1 MGGLNFNLNQEYGL
15 RVSDYMS
22 SIPPKNRQ
30 HAANGISGLVAGAF
44 GTLVGHPLDT
54 LKVRSQVG
62 DLRQEA
68 LPKSIRDFRPTYI
81 RELYRGLL
89 PPLLTAGCTQF
100 MVFTIYE
107 HAKSYLR
114 DQGLSYL
121 QSTFAAA
128 TIAGAFTSFVT
139 SPMQLVK
146 THQQAAATSITVRQC
161 LRSIV
166 GQLGYRGLFHASGSV
181 LAVEGVGRGVY
192 MLLYEYY
199 KMKLSG
205 IDTNGKT
212 NGVLYK
218 DSDVPLW
225 CKVAS
230 ASAAGSSSWLL
241 MYPLDSIKC
250 RRLSDLSSTSS
261 AEMCSKIYRLGGVRA
276 FYRGCVWA
284 IARSVPV
291 AAVILPLYEFTK
303 GQLAHALGV

>member
-1 MGGLNFNLNQEYGL
+1 VDVVTFSYILQSRVFGLHFIRCSSLAQLWLALGDAMGGLNFNLNQEYGL

-30 HAANGISGLVAGAF
+30 HAANGISGLVAGSF
-44 GTLVGHPLDT
+44 GMLVGHPLDT

-68 LPKSIRDFRPTYI
+68 KSIRDFRPTYI

-139 SPMQLVK
+139 SPMQLIK

-161 LRSIV
+161 MRNIV

-181 LAVEGVGRGVY
+181 LVVEGVGRGVY

-205 IDTNGKT
+205 IDTDSKT
-212 NGVLYK
+212 NGALYK

-225 CKVAS
+225 CKVTS

-241 MYPLDSIKC
+241 M
-250 RRLSDLSSTSS
+250 
-261 AEMCSKIYRLGGVRA
+261 
-276 FYRGCVWA
+276 
-284 IARSVPV
+284 
-291 AAVILPLYEFTK
+291 
-303 GQLAHALGV
+303 